1 MCRVRTAA
9 LLAIALTLGSAQA
22 TFAQRRSTPESDA
35 AAYMYSAFLT
45 QADPGVMASR
55 VGLGPELQREFQ
67 LPASAD
73 GTKVYDAL
81 IARAGTNT
89 VDVRRA
95 TAQETAAY
103 GGSKGLS
110 SGAGRPLYTLEAG
123 RLRYLLQFDL
133 AQQHIV
139 YVGQLRQ

>member
-1 MCRVRTAA
+1 MRKLRATLLFA
-9 LLAIALTLGSAQA
+9 LALASIQVTL
-22 TFAQRRSTPESDA
+22 AQRRATPESDA

-103 GGSKGLS
+103 GGRGLS

-133 AQQHIV
+133 AQQRIV